1 MRRKAWK
8 ISPAPLPEPEP
19 AAALLPELVIP
30 APIPAENVSSS
41 SSHSLAPLEHFAPIE
56 LAVFEV
62 SGFPAALLPELPS
75 PWLLLAETLPA
86 VHGPAERI
94 RFAFAS
100 SADFY
105 RSARALGLPTFNASE
120 WATFALAAE
129 LERVSYPT
137 TARWLARKAAEPD
150 LLFTPERCIGV
161 EPTQPD
167 RRSLSVGQVMA
178 CIGCRLI
185 KAECA

>member
-1 MRRKAWK
+1 M
-8 ISPAPLPEPEP
+8 
-19 AAALLPELVIP
+19 
-30 APIPAENVSSS
+30 SSR
-41 SSHSLAPLEHFAPIE
+41 SLDPLEHFAPLE
-56 LAVFEV
+56 LAVHEV
-62 SGFPAALLPELPS
+62 SGFPALLLPDLPA
-75 PWLLLAETLPA
+75 PWLLLAESLPA
-86 VHGPAERI
+86 VHGAAERI

>member
-100 SADFY
+100 DPENY
-105 RSARALGLPTFNASE
+105 RAARALGLPTFNAFE
-120 WATFALAAE
+120 WMTIAAAAE
-129 LERVSYPT
+129 L
-137 TARWLARKAAEPD
+137 D
-150 LLFTPERCIGV
+150 
-161 EPTQPD
+161 
-167 RRSLSVGQVMA
+167 
-178 CIGCRLI
+178 
-185 KAECA
+185 